1 MTRALD
7 RLMLGALAGFAAT
20 LPMTFFMR
28 RLHAQLPAQERYPLP
43 PREISEDL
51 PRLGLSPAAAT
62 LLYHFLYGGAA
73 GALYSGLFRHR
84 GLAASSVFGVAVW
97 AASYLG
103 WIPAARILRFGAK
116 HPARRNELMLAAHLA
131 WGASLAAGLREL
143 EEAKVQSFSGSMPPR
158 PVLED
163 RVEDIG

>member
-20 LPMTFFMR
+20 LPMTFVMR

-73 GALYSGLFRHR
+73 GALYAGLFRRR
-84 GLAASSVFGVAVW
+84 GMAAGSVFGVTVW

-103 WIPAARILRFGAK
+103 WIPAARILRFGTE
-116 HPARRNELMLAAHLA
+116 HPARRNGLMLAAHLA

-143 EEAKVQSFSGSMPPR
+143 EEAKVQSFSRSMSPR

-163 RVEDIG
+163 RVEDVR